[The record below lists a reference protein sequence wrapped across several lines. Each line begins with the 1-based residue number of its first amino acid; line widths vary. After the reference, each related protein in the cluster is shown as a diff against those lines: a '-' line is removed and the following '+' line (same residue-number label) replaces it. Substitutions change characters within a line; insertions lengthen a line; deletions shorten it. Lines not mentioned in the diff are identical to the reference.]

1 MASTYSSLKFELITT
16 GEQSGT
22 WGDTTNTN
30 IGTAIQEAITG
41 SADVTFSSGTVT
53 LSLTDT
59 NNTQTARNLRLNLT
73 GTSGGAQNLI
83 VPAIEKQY
91 IVYNGC
97 ADTITI
103 KNSTG
108 TGVAV
113 PAGKT
118 MVVFNNGTN
127 VVDVTTHAT
136 SLTLGSALPVTSG
149 GTGVTTSTGT
159 GNVVLSNSPTLVT
172 PALGTPASGT
182 LTNCNGLPVAT
193 GISGLGSGVATFL
206 ATPSSSNLAAAV
218 SDETGSG
225 ALVFAN
231 SPTLVTPALGTPSS
245 GTLTSCTGL
254 PLTTGVTGTLPVA
267 NGGTGVT
274 TSTGSGSVV
283 LSNSPTLVTPALG
296 TPSSGTL
303 TNCTGLPLAT
313 GVSGLGSGVA
323 TFLATPSSAN
333 LAAAVTGETGS
344 GALVFA
350 TSPTLVTPALGT
362 PSSGTL
368 TSCTGLPLTTGVT
381 GTLPV
386 ANGGTGAT
394 SITSGALIKG
404 AGTGAFSAASAS
416 DITSAIGSTAVTNA
430 TNASNATSG
439 STLAS
444 QTAKAWVRF
453 DGVAGVSINASYNVS
468 SVTRTASGKY
478 TVNFSNALADA
489 NYSFTMGSAQISGF
503 GNPQGGT
510 AVDTGVPPTA
520 SAFSFNTLDNTYN
533 SSDSPYISAIIYR

>member
-53 LSLTDT
+53 LTLSDT
-59 NNTQTARNLRLNLT
+59 NAAQTARNLRLNLT

-91 IVYNGC
+91 IVFNGC

-118 MVVFNNGTN
+118 IVVFNNGTN
-127 VVDVTTHAT
+127 VLPATTHLT
-136 SLTLGSALPVTSG
+136 DLTLAAALPVTSG

-159 GNVVLSNSPTLVT
+159 GSVVLNNAPAITSPTLTT
-172 PALGTPASGT
+172 PILGTPQSGA
-182 LTNCNGLPVAT
+182 LTNCTNLPVAT
-193 GISGLGSGVATFL
+193 GISGLGT
-206 ATPSSSNLAAAV
+206 
-218 SDETGSG
+218 
-225 ALVFAN
+225 
-231 SPTLVTPALGTPSS
+231 
-245 GTLTSCTGL
+245 
-254 PLTTGVTGTLPVA
+254 
-267 NGGTGVT
+267 
-274 TSTGSGSVV
+274 
-283 LSNSPTLVTPALG
+283 
-296 TPSSGTL
+296 
-303 TNCTGLPLAT
+303 
-313 GVSGLGSGVA
+313 GVA

-350 TSPTLVTPALGT
+350 TSPTLVTPVLGT

-386 ANGGTGAT
+386 ANGGTG
-394 SITSGALIKG
+394 ITSFG
-404 AGTGAFSAASAS
+404 AGVATFLGTPSSANLAAALTDETGSGANVFAVSPALSG
-416 DITSAIGSTAVTNA
+416 TPTAP
-430 TNASNATSG
+430 
-439 STLAS
+439 
-444 QTAKAWVRF
+444 
-453 DGVAGVSINASYNVS
+453 
-468 SVTRTASGKY
+468 TASGG
-478 TVNFSNALADA
+478 TNTTQIATTAFVTSAVSTATGSLGTMSTQNANAVA
-489 NYSFTMGSAQISGF
+489 IT
-503 GNPQGGT
+503 GGT
-510 AVDTGVPPTA
+510 INGATIGASTASTIRGTTITATTGFTGDLTGTA
-520 SAFSFNTLDNTYN
+520 SAATSVTGATSNGFGTRTVST
-533 SSDSPYISAIIYR
+533 SSPTGGSNGDIWYQY

>member
-53 LSLTDT
+53 LTLSDT
-59 NNTQTARNLRLNLT
+59 NAAQTARNLRLNLT

-91 IVYNGC
+91 IVFNGC

-118 MVVFNNGTN
+118 IVVFNNGTN
-127 VVDVTTHAT
+127 VLPATTHLT
-136 SLTLGSALPVTSG
+136 DLTLAAALPVTSG

-159 GNVVLSNSPTLVT
+159 GSVVLNNAPAITSPTLTT
-172 PALGTPASGT
+172 PILGTPQSGA
-182 LTNCNGLPVAT
+182 LTNCTNLPVAT
-193 GISGLGSGVATFL
+193 GISGLGT
-206 ATPSSSNLAAAV
+206 
-218 SDETGSG
+218 
-225 ALVFAN
+225 
-231 SPTLVTPALGTPSS
+231 
-245 GTLTSCTGL
+245 
-254 PLTTGVTGTLPVA
+254 
-267 NGGTGVT
+267 
-274 TSTGSGSVV
+274 
-283 LSNSPTLVTPALG
+283 
-296 TPSSGTL
+296 
-303 TNCTGLPLAT
+303 
-313 GVSGLGSGVA
+313 GVA

-350 TSPTLVTPALGT
+350 TSPTLVTPVLGT

-386 ANGGTGAT
+386 ANGGTG
-394 SITSGALIKG
+394 ITSLGAGVATFLG
-404 AGTGAFSAASAS
+404 TPSSANLAAAVTDETGTGALVFAASPALS
-416 DITSAIGSTAVTNA
+416 GTPTAP
-430 TNASNATSG
+430 
-439 STLAS
+439 
-444 QTAKAWVRF
+444 
-453 DGVAGVSINASYNVS
+453 
-468 SVTRTASGKY
+468 TASGG
-478 TVNFSNALADA
+478 TNTTQIATTAFVTSAVSTATGSLGTMSTQNANAVA
-489 NYSFTMGSAQISGF
+489 IT
-503 GNPQGGT
+503 GGT
-510 AVDTGVPPTA
+510 INGATIGASTASTIRGTTITATTGFTGDLTGTA
-520 SAFSFNTLDNTYN
+520 SAATSVTGATSNGFGTRTVST
-533 SSDSPYISAIIYR
+533 SSPTGGSNGDIWYQY